1 MNRTAEVKRLFLAG
15 KNIDEICEELELNDR
30 EKRHQAAAIIRKT
43 KQGLNIGYR
52 RPGVGDRG
60 EEITRLRL
68 SGKSIN
74 EISKLTGLSAGQIEY
89 YFRCN
94 NIKKP
99 QKLPKPKELSPRIE
113 KQRKDD
119 ACVRELLA
127 QGKGVKEIVEEVGV
141 SKNFVYRRARE
152 LGIKFAKCESH
163 EDIAELRRSGKS
175 VSEICKITGKNR
187 KVVSD
192 KCKEIGLRE
201 TEEEIAEFY
210 RELSIRNRHSE
221 EWARGYISKK
231 SNGVFEY
238 ISGYINMDSPVVIR
252 CVKCGDVTKKAMGTF
267 RNGNN
272 HPCIECQKQE
282 TQMRVAE
289 RAKAKA
295 EVMRI
300 AKEKKEDARRIK
312 ACSGKQ
318 ITLTFCKSCGLIMC
332 GRSRAN
338 WCDDCR
344 RKHENKN
351 KDISRRIK
359 IKNACVDSDID
370 LDSLLRRDGYVCHIC
385 GGLCDKNDFIMKN
398 GAKVT
403 GNNYP
408 SIDHVVPLAKGGL
421 HSWNNVKVAH
431 RICNSLKG
439 DSYDEIEMEKS
450 NNQSHDECRNIS
462 RLLR

>member
-1 MNRTAEVKRLFLAG
+1 MNS
-15 KNIDEICEELELNDR
+15 
-30 EKRHQAAAIIRKT
+30 
-43 KQGLNIGYR
+43 IGER
-52 RPGVGDRG
+52 Q
-60 EEITRLRL
+60 
-68 SGKSIN
+68 N
-74 EISKLTGLSAGQIEY
+74 NGLSEKQAELATQYRMSGMNLSEIANAVGSTLGIVEH
-89 YFRCN
+89 YFIKYG
-94 NIKKP
+94 IKKP
-99 QKLPKPKELSPRIE
+99 RKLPKPKELSPRIE

-127 QGKGVKEIVEEVGV
+127 QGKGVKEIAEEAGV

-152 LGIKFAKCESH
+152 LGIKFIKRESH
-163 EDIAELRRSGKS
+163 EDIAELRQSGKS

-192 KCKEIGLRE
+192 KCLDIGLRE
-201 TEEEIAEFY
+201 TKEEIAEFY
-210 RELSIRNRHSE
+210 RELSICNRHSE
-221 EWARGYISKK
+221 EWARDYISKK

-238 ISGYINMDSPVVIR
+238 ISGYINMDSPVVVR
-252 CVKCGDVTKKAMGTF
+252 CVKCGDVTKKSMVAF
-267 RNGNN
+267 RSGNN
-272 HPCIECQKQE
+272 HPCIECQKHE
-282 TQMRVAE
+282 TQMRAAE

-295 EVMRI
+295 EAMRI

-359 IKNACVDSDID
+359 IKNACVDTDID

-385 GGLCDKNDFIMKN
+385 GGLCDKNDFITKN
-398 GAKVT
+398 GAKIA

-421 HSWNNVKVAH
+421 HSWDNIKVAH

>member
-1 MNRTAEVKRLFLAG
+1 MNSISERQ
-15 KNIDEICEELELNDR
+15 NS
-30 EKRHQAAAIIRKT
+30 
-43 KQGLNIGYR
+43 GLNEKQAELATQCRMSGMNLSEIANAVGST
-52 RPGVGDRG
+52 PGIV
-60 EEITRLRL
+60 EH
-68 SGKSIN
+68 
-74 EISKLTGLSAGQIEY
+74 
-89 YFRCN
+89 YFIKYG
-94 NIKKP
+94 IKKP
-99 QKLPKPKELSPRIE
+99 RKLPKPKELSPRIE

-127 QGKGVKEIVEEVGV
+127 QGKGVKEIAEEAGV
-141 SKNFVYRRARE
+141 SEKFVYRRANK
-152 LGIKFAKCESH
+152 LGIKFTDHASH
-163 EDIAELRRSGKS
+163 NDIAELRRQGKS
-175 VSEICKITGKNR
+175 IFEIREITGKDAHIISR
-187 KVVSD
+187 K
-192 KCKEIGLRE
+192 CREIGLRV
-201 TEEEIAEFY
+201 TEEEIEETRR
-210 RELSIRNRHSE
+210 RETKRKTHDEDYVRSYVHEKSE
-221 EWARGYISKK
+221 GR
-231 SNGVFEY
+231 FEY
-238 ISGYINMDSPVVIR
+238 VSGYINMDSPVVVR
-252 CVKCGDVTKKAMGTF
+252 CVKCGDVTKKSMVAF
-267 RNGNN
+267 RSGNN

-282 TQMRVAE
+282 TKMRIAE

-295 EVMRI
+295 EAMHI

-318 ITLTFCKSCGLIMC
+318 ITLTFCKSCGLIMY

-351 KDISRRIK
+351 KEISRRIK

-385 GGLCDKNDFIMKN
+385 GGLCDKNDFITKN

-462 RLLR
+462 RFLR

>member
-1 MNRTAEVKRLFLAG
+1 MNRTAEAKRLFLAG

-43 KQGLNIGYR
+43 KQGLNIGYQ

-68 SGKSIN
+68 SGKSID
-74 EISKLTGLSAGQIEY
+74 EISKLTGLSANSIEY

-99 QKLPKPKELSPRIE
+99 KKPKEPGKLVR
-113 KQRKDD
+113 DD
-119 ACVRELLA
+119 LRVRELLK
-127 QGKGVKEIVEEVGV
+127 QGKNLAEIVASTGM
-141 SKNFVYRRARE
+141 SKSYIYKRARE
-152 LGIKFAKCESH
+152 LGIKFTECESH

-175 VSEICKITGKNR
+175 ISEICEITGKRR
-187 KVVSD
+187 KVVSA
-192 KCKEIGLRE
+192 KCRDIGLRE
-201 TEEEIAEFY
+201 TEEEIAEI
-210 RELSIRNRHSE
+210 RKELCANNTICNRHSE
-221 EWARGYISKK
+221 EWARDYVSEK

-238 ISGYINMDSPVVIR
+238 ISGYINMDSPVVVR
-252 CVKCGDVTKKAMGTF
+252 CVKCGEETKKSMISF
-267 RNGNN
+267 RCGNN

-282 TQMRVAE
+282 TQMRAAE

-295 EVMRI
+295 EAMRI
-300 AKEKKEDARRIK
+300 AKEKAEDARRIK

-332 GRSRAN
+332 GKSRAN

-344 RKHENKN
+344 KKHENKN
-351 KDISRRIK
+351 KEIARRIK
-359 IKNACVDSDID
+359 IKNARIDSDID
-370 LDSLLRRDGYVCHIC
+370 LNSLLRRDGYVCHIC

-398 GAKVT
+398 GVKVT

-408 SIDHVVPLAKGGL
+408 SIDHVIPLAKGGL
-421 HSWNNVKVAH
+421 HSWDNVKVAH

-450 NNQSHDECRNIS
+450 NNQSHDESRNIS